1 MELNNASIEQLKRWL
16 SVWKLSTTGT
26 KKELILRLNK
36 VPKEVRGKVGE
47 MAKQKNDEDGDKSK
61 GNDSSDEIFEDGGGI
76 FQKEGGDGSNG
87 KDGDKSNGKDGGIQS
102 YDEEDGDKS
111 DGGIENYIEE
121 DGETNGKDGAAN
133 DEVAGSILRI
143 RGKRSNEKG
152 GEQNEDGGRNDNYAE
167 DGMHNQAGENSRNAK
182 SSERKAVVENF
193 SESIDVSLGMATQVL
208 SEFSGES
215 CARKWTTQV
224 QNIATIYGIRG
235 KFVKMLMLSKIK
247 GKAYE
252 WLHADSDRVLL
263 PLDDL
268 MAELISM
275 FGEKSS
281 KLEIRRKFEGRKWK
295 QSETFGSYVDDKI
308 MLAQGLNID
317 ADEMLSCI
325 IEGIP
330 NQGLRNQ
337 AHIQCFVDVGHI
349 KRAFADVSLPK
360 LYGVGRPT
368 TSTDPKDS
376 KETRCFNC
384 NAKGHWAYECRKS
397 KREKGSCYACGEMG
411 HFVAKCLKNKNKN
424 EGENKYNAS

>member
-16 SVWKLSTTGT
+16 SVLKLSTTGT

-61 GNDSSDEIFEDGGGI
+61 GNDSSDEIFEDGCGI

-384 NAKGHWAYECRKS
+384 NAKGHWAYECK
-397 KREKGSCYACGEMG
+397 
-411 HFVAKCLKNKNKN
+411 
-424 EGENKYNAS
+424 EGERIVLCVR